1 MELIERSATLRKSHK
16 RQRTLRTVSGIL
28 IGMLLVALLLF
39 GWFSPL
45 HIADHSMEPTLMK
58 GDAVLYDRFYKHF
71 IELKRSDMVVFRHPV
86 SGALMIKRIV
96 GLPGE
101 TVSAEEGM
109 LLIDQFA
116 LAESDYV
123 FPADYNIDPIK
134 VPEGYFYVLSDERNY
149 GEDSRN
155 PVIGFVSAGDV
166 LGVVRIR
173 LNRFTFF
180 VHGER

>member
-1 MELIERSATLRKSHK
+1 MELIERSVTRRKSHK
-16 RQRTLRTVSGIL
+16 RQRVLRMISGIL
-28 IGMLLVALLLF
+28 IGMLLVVLLLF

-45 HIADHSMEPTLMK
+45 YIADHSMEPTLMQ

-71 IELKRSDMVVFRHPV
+71 IELRRSDMVVFRHPE
-86 SGALMIKRIV
+86 SGVLMIKRIV

-101 TVSAEEGM
+101 TVSAEEGI

-116 LAESDYV
+116 LSESDYLL
-123 FPADYNIDPIK
+123 PSDYSFDPVK
-134 VPEGYFYVLSDERNY
+134 VPEGCFYILSDERNY

-155 PVIGFVSAGDV
+155 PAIGCLSAEDV
-166 LGVVRIR
+166 LGVVRVR

-180 VHGER
+180 THGE